1 MVFIGC
7 CFSFLR
13 HEPTHGNRWTVIDI
27 GRMFTPPQGF
37 MSTAHV
43 HTSIALS
50 HRRKNLLAAPE
61 CSFW

>member
-1 MVFIGC
+1 VFTVFIGC

-13 HEPTHGNRWTVIDI
+13 HEPTHGNRWTTIDI

-43 HTSIALS
+43 NTLIPLKVPRAF
-50 HRRKNLLAAPE
+50 PVPGPP
-61 CSFW
+61 